1 VGGERGG
8 WKTRVSGRR
17 KTTSFA
23 NLLSMSFLPFQVD
36 SFSLFFFGGGGGGGG
51 ERLLFFR
58 RVFLE
63 IDSSDISAEKS

>member
-1 VGGERGG
+1 VGEEKRLPSLTFSQCHSSHS
-8 WKTRVSGRR
+8 KSTH
-17 KTTSFA
+17 
-23 NLLSMSFLPFQVD
+23 FL
-36 SFSLFFFGGGGGGGG
+36 LFFFGGGGGGG